1 VPGSTMTRSRSGAR
15 DSAPARI
22 AFCRLDDIGAPI
34 VKSFATQ
41 WLARTHPCQRFARGL
56 ATVRA

>member
-1 VPGSTMTRSRSGAR
+1 MTRSRPGTR
-15 DSAPARI
+15 VNAPDRV

-41 WLARTHPCQRFARGL
+41 WLARTHPGQRFTRGV